1 MGLFSKKE
9 NAFLPVA
16 KNRFYIE
23 YQFPSSSSMMMTNFE
38 WLEICMRNAQTGK
51 AIWKVEYPINTA
63 HLIILE
69 NERHIQEIGNR
80 VQGVSNLI
88 LNRIGEKVNQE
99 NLDLF
104 NSQLILGGALALVE
118 IRSGLAING
127 LIHPSIQNAICFA
140 RTSSEKSSNLKLD
153 VQADKAIE
161 IGYGLLRYSKEPV
174 ERFLEN
180 IRQLS

>member
-1 MGLFSKKE
+1 MGLFSNKE
-9 NAFLPVA
+9 NIFLPVA

-38 WLEICMRNAQTGK
+38 WLETCMRNAQTGK
-51 AIWKVEYPINTA
+51 AIWKVENPIDIA
-63 HLIILE
+63 YGIFLE
-69 NERHIQEIGNR
+69 NEKFLQEIGNR
-80 VQGVSNLI
+80 IQGVGNLI
-88 LNRIGEKVNQE
+88 LERIREKSNQD

-104 NSQLILGGALALVE
+104 NTQLLLGGALAFVE

-127 LIHPSIQNAICFA
+127 LMHPSIQNAICFA
-140 RTSSEKSSNLKLD
+140 RTSSETSSNLKLD

-174 ERFLEN
+174 ARFLEN
-180 IRQLS
+180 IRPLS

>member
-9 NAFLPVA
+9 NIFLPVA

-23 YQFPSSSSMMMTNFE
+23 YQFPSSSSKMMTNFE
-38 WLEICMRNAQTGK
+38 WLETCMRNSQTGK
-51 AIWKVEYPINTA
+51 AIWKVENPIDIA
-63 HLIILE
+63 YSIFLE
-69 NERHIQEIGNR
+69 NERFLQEIGNR
-80 VQGVSNLI
+80 IQGVANSI
-88 LNRIGEKVNQE
+88 LERIGEKVNQE

-104 NSQLILGGALALVE
+104 NAQLLLGGALAFVE

-127 LIHPSIQNAICFA
+127 LMHPSIQNAICFA
-140 RTSSEKSSNLKLD
+140 RTSSEKSSNLQLD

-180 IRQLS
+180 IRRLS